1 MLFSHRKTFLNSCFT
16 SLIQFLIAFYN
27 FSLLLAQNSEET
39 QTEGSIGTTT
49 VVKIESDAIWCPTHR
64 VGNQCP
70 EETLL
75 SFYKCCGHLNKECCF
90 HLRVWIVIMII
101 VLPICLVLP
110 ASTFLIRR
118 ILCSS
123 SQQPT
128 GRAPSAADRVRQ
140 LAAEDSTTF
149 RRDSDDMVM
158 L

>member
-1 MLFSHRKTFLNSCFT
+1 MLFSHQKVLFCFNI
-16 SLIQFLIAFYN
+16 LRFLIIF
-27 FSLLLAQNSEET
+27 FFITCLSLGLEREV
-39 QTEGSIGTTT
+39 TEVQATVAVTTT
-49 VVKIESDAIWCPTHR
+49 LAVESDAIWCPTNR

-90 HLRVWIVIMII
+90 HMRVWIVIMII

-110 ASTFLIRR
+110 ATTFILRRLLCPSKQPARGPST
-118 ILCSS
+118 
-123 SQQPT
+123 
-128 GRAPSAADRVRQ
+128 ADRVRQ
-140 LAAEDSTTF
+140 LAAEDSTTY

>member
-1 MLFSHRKTFLNSCFT
+1 MLFSRRKYFRNGFIC
-16 SLIQFLIAFYN
+16 FLITF
-27 FSLLLAQNSEET
+27 FIIPHLLADELEEAE
-39 QTEGSIGTTT
+39 TERSVEITTT
-49 VVKIESDAIWCPTHR
+49 LAPESDAIWCPTHR

-90 HLRVWIVIMII
+90 HMRVWIVIMII

-110 ASTFLIRR
+110 ATTFILRRLLCPSKQPETARVPST
-118 ILCSS
+118 
-123 SQQPT
+123 
-128 GRAPSAADRVRQ
+128 ADRVRQ
-140 LAAEDSTTF
+140 LAAEESTTH

>member
-39 QTEGSIGTTT
+39 QTEGSIGTTVSFKVLGFEILKDIIQT

-90 HLRVWIVIMII
+90 HLRVWVCYFENS
-101 VLPICLVLP
+101 L
-110 ASTFLIRR
+110 
-118 ILCSS
+118 
-123 SQQPT
+123 
-128 GRAPSAADRVRQ
+128 
-140 LAAEDSTTF
+140 F
-149 RRDSDDMVM
+149 R
-158 L
+158 LN